1 VPTLSTRLRVL
12 SVAVAVLGV
21 STIVVPYVG
30 GRTAHAAAAPGAT
43 VRASVAN
50 ESNAEAEHGGYQQE
64 LSTDGTA
71 VAFTSESRLDDL
83 DTRGYE
89 NVYVRDLA
97 RQRTVLI
104 SRGQF
109 TRPAEGD
116 PKPGEIAANQHSY
129 QPTISADGRYVAFV
143 TTADNLVLDDADNHR
158 DILVCD
164 RDPDD
169 DGDFDE
175 PGEGV
180 ARDYRYFRVTRP
192 NYGKAAHLRSD
203 SPSWPKLSD
212 DATRIVWQ
220 DEVYHRDQVRT
231 ASLASP
237 TGDGRLVPPASIEQV
252 YSELPGLALVD
263 QSEPDVSGDGR
274 HIVLRAYF
282 AMPANDVYISDAP
295 SSTQRAIMRT
305 EAGTE
310 NTVRVDLVPG
320 FDPAAPRYLGTDGD
334 VRRPVLS
341 SDGTVVAFSA
351 EVHGQPG
358 VYVVHLEQ
366 SVRSDLVS
374 RDNAGEPVDGIAPGL
389 SGDGRLVA
397 FVTDDPG
404 AHDGVDIPS
413 AGSCLSGGDSVLP
426 PPSVYAELSP
436 SCQVVVRDLVAD
448 RTARPPGALASPAR
462 SCASDQPEEA
472 TCTGDG
478 NTTPYGAE
486 RSPTLSGNGSRI
498 AYDSEATDLV
508 PDVADRNGRIDVFVR
523 TFRPELRADPDPLE
537 FGDVKAGDV
546 VAATVRFDHVGIGPL
561 VVESVEVTGSDAFRL
576 GEHSCTAVLQ
586 QTGSCW
592 VSVEF
597 APTEAGD
604 REAVLH
610 ASEYTVDLRGNGTV
624 DPPAVPGPARFTA
637 GPDPLDFGPR
647 LPLSKG
653 PPSTLTVT
661 NLGGTE
667 LTVTAVTVEPP
678 TAAAHYSVAATD
690 CTKVIAGGTCTV
702 SVRFSPRSPGDQPA
716 VLRFSSDAPGA
727 PHLVGLR
734 GSGGEPV
741 LTVSPAVSP
750 PGRVV
755 SLTGTGFA
763 PGLPVVVDGAVLTA
777 PVVAAANGMF
787 RASLLVLPNS
797 PIGNRL
803 VVAEVLGVPAVR
815 DGSMLLVVT
824 PTVSP
829 ADFVVRG

>member
-1 VPTLSTRLRVL
+1 MPTLSARLRVL

-21 STIVVPYVG
+21 STIVVPLVS
-30 GRTAHAAAAPGAT
+30 GRTAHAAGAPGAT

-50 ESNAEAEHGGYQQE
+50 ESNAEAEDGGYQQE

-97 RQRTVLI
+97 RERTVLI

-116 PKPGEIAANQHSY
+116 PKPGETAANQSSHE
-129 QPTISADGRYVAFV
+129 PTISADGRYVAFV
-143 TTADNLVLDDADNHR
+143 TTADNLVLDDNDNHR

-192 NYGKAAHLRSD
+192 NYGKAALLPSD

-231 ASLASP
+231 ASLAS
-237 TGDGRLVPPASIEQV
+237 GDGRLVPPTSIEQV
-252 YSELPGLALVD
+252 YSGLPGLTLVD

-274 HIVLRAYF
+274 YIVLRAYF
-282 AMPANDVYISDAP
+282 SEPATFSDAP
-295 SSTQRAIMRT
+295 SSTQLAIMRT

-320 FDPAAPRYLGTDGD
+320 VDPAAPRYLGTDGD

-341 SDGTVVAFSA
+341 SDGKVIAFGA
-351 EVHGQPG
+351 EALGQPG
-358 VYVVHLEQ
+358 VYVVHMGQ
-366 SVRSDLVS
+366 SARSDLVS

-397 FVTDDPG
+397 FVTDDRG

-413 AGSCLSGGDSVLP
+413 DGSCLSGGDSVL
-426 PPSVYAELSP
+426 AELSP

-448 RTARPPGALASPAR
+448 RTARPPGALSSPAR
-462 SCASDQPEEA
+462 SCASDQP
-472 TCTGDG
+472 TCAGDG
-478 NTTPYGAE
+478 NSTPYGSE

-537 FGDVKAGDV
+537 FGDVKTGDV
-546 VAATVRFDHVGIGPL
+546 VAATVRLDHVGIGPL

-610 ASEYTVDLRGNGTV
+610 ASEFTVDIRGTGTV
-624 DPPAVPGPARFTA
+624 DPPAVPGPARFAA

-653 PPSTLTVT
+653 PPSKLTVT

-667 LTVTAVTVEPP
+667 LTVTEVTVEPP
-678 TAAAHYSVAATD
+678 AAAAHYSVAATD

-702 SVRFSPRSPGDQPA
+702 SVRFSPRAPGDQPA

-755 SLTGTGFA
+755 SLAGTGFA
-763 PGLPVVVDGAVLTA
+763 PGLPVAVDGAALTA
-777 PVVAAANGMF
+777 PVAANGTF

-803 VVAEVLGVPAVR
+803 VVAEVVGVPAVQ
-815 DGSMLLVVT
+815 DGSTLLVVT